1 LGALQADLA
10 VADRRD
16 IKIRIA
22 YQQRAEFGFAQ
33 RADEFRK
40 VQRVTSMSIAF
51 LSWRR
56 ISTSTSPMRMSQT
69 R

>member
-1 LGALQADLA
+1 M
-10 VADRRD
+10 
-16 IKIRIA
+16 RIA
-22 YQQRAEFGFAQ
+22 YQQRTEFGFAQ

-40 VQRVTSMSIAF
+40 VKRVTSMSIAS

-56 ISTSTSPMRMSQT
+56 ISNSTSPMRMSQT